1 MPLPLLVFIQ
11 NLCKEGA
18 YIPDNFMTP
27 YELNRID
34 VNNYGAI
41 ISLDDNQLNMIASIY
56 LYSKLLISKV
66 LLNPTGQQDTELDP
80 QIAENFKILA
90 SVLYYIFMQVSHGK
104 MLKYARQKD
113 TPNNDIISKKL
124 YQYAEIKPFFTDG
137 QDQKQF
143 IEEMKKQMELWI
155 RKLGLFVKN
164 SERINEKRDIKKVDD
179 EK

>member
-18 YIPDNFMTP
+18 YIPNNFLTP

-41 ISLDDNQLNMIASIY
+41 ISLDDNQLNMISSVY

-66 LLNPTGQQDTELDP
+66 LLNPTGQQENELDP

-90 SVLYYIFMQVSHGK
+90 SVLYYIFMQVSHSK

-113 TPNNDIISKKL
+113 APNNDIISKKL
-124 YQYAEIKPFFTDG
+124 YQYAEIKAFFTDG
-137 QDQKQF
+137 LEQKQF
-143 IEEMKKQMELWI
+143 IDDMKKQMELWI

-164 SERINEKRDIKKVDD
+164 SERINEKRDTTKKVDD
-179 EK
+179 N

>member
-1 MPLPLLVFIQ
+1 MIMWYHTVDVLL
-11 NLCKEGA
+11 L
-18 YIPDNFMTP
+18 Y
-27 YELNRID
+27 
-34 VNNYGAI
+34 
-41 ISLDDNQLNMIASIY
+41 IY

-137 QDQKQF
+137 QDQK
-143 IEEMKKQMELWI
+143 
-155 RKLGLFVKN
+155 
-164 SERINEKRDIKKVDD
+164 
-179 EK
+179 